1 MAKDSVSYNERIY
14 ALFNA
19 MLEEAHKAFFAKEFP
34 DIPDVVFS
42 VDLHCRETILGYCSP
57 NAFRK
62 KGKEDN
68 KDKTEGVV
76 SSDVIVDVQFIA
88 INPSLFNVGF
98 TRTFATFVHELCHL
112 YESKYI
118 GIARNNYHT
127 KEWERLMRQCNLDM
141 EFSSSR
147 QGASTVIPDDGKF
160 ISFVDSFK
168 KKYPELY
175 LPIEKACITGASGK
189 TQKKNK
195 IKYECAC
202 GNKVWGRQGLSIYCT
217 RCDSQF
223 KEQSNEGEDEV

>member
-1 MAKDSVSYNERIY
+1 MTDNLTYNERIY

-19 MLEEAHKAFFAKEFP
+19 MLEEAHKAFFQKEFA

-42 VDLHCRETILGYCSP
+42 VDLRCRETILGYCSP

-62 KGKEDN
+62 KGKDGTQ
-68 KDKTEGVV
+68 DKKEVA
-76 SSDVIVDVQFIA
+76 SDSIVDVQFIA

-160 ISFVDSFK
+160 ISFVEDFK
-168 KKYPELY
+168 KKYPELS
-175 LPIEKACITGASGK
+175 LPIEKACITGTSGK

-195 IKYECAC
+195 IK
-202 GNKVWGRQGLSIYCT
+202 
-217 RCDSQF
+217 
-223 KEQSNEGEDEV
+223 